1 MIQAIVNRQISKA
14 ERNFGVSLEYSRYVA
29 GVSLSAFW
37 RIFRFTKLLHGRHPA
52 ALRDALHVS
61 SIVSAMGDD
70 CGSCVQIGVRL
81 ARQAGVERDVVE
93 AVVHREPERLPADL
107 RDVYHF
113 ADAVM
118 ANREQE
124 QAALRKRVRRRYGD
138 RGLVEIGLAIAMHRV
153 FPTLK
158 RALGYATACARVTV
172 EV

>member
-14 ERNFGVSLEYSRYVA
+14 ERNLGVSLEYARYMA
-29 GVSLSAFW
+29 RVSLPAFW
-37 RIFRFTKLLHGRHPA
+37 RVARFTKLLQARHSA
-52 ALRDALHVS
+52 ALRDALHVA

-81 ARQAGVERDVVE
+81 ARRAGVERDVVA
-93 AVVHREPERLPADL
+93 AVVHRESERLPADL

-118 ANREQE
+118 ANRDDQHE
-124 QAALRKRVRRRYGD
+124 LRERVRRRFGE
-138 RGLVEIGLAIAMHRV
+138 RGLVELSEAIAMHRV

-158 RALGYATACARVTV
+158 RALGYATTCARVTV